1 MGRRATKAAEN
12 IWFKARMNAATYDE
26 RLSSREGAAELL
38 GMSVSAVSD
47 AELGLSK
54 CMPVD
59 KAVLMA
65 DRYKAPYLLNH
76 YCLNECPIGCRLPIS
91 DEVLGIERVTVK
103 LLRSLRIDDLREVK
117 EKLIEIA
124 ADGVVSEG
132 EKSDLQEVSAYLKEI
147 AKTASELETIC
158 LMALGDDFAER
169 DKK

>member
-1 MGRRATKAAEN
+1 MNFLTLVYRKMRYEKMGRRATKAAEN
-12 IWFKARMNAATYDE
+12 PWFKARMNAATYDG

-65 DRYKAPYLLNH
+65 DRYNAPYLLNH

-91 DEVLGIERVTVK
+91 DEVLDITHVTVR
-103 LLRSLRIDDLREVK
+103 LLQNLRVDDLKEVK
-117 EKLIEIA
+117 PWLSGGTWA
-124 ADGVVSEG
+124 VLV
-132 EKSDLQEVSAYLKEI
+132 
-147 AKTASELETIC
+147 KTIRRMLAVHLANTR
-158 LMALGDDFAER
+158 LPY
-169 DKK
+169 

>member
-12 IWFKARMNAATYDE
+12 PWFKARMNAATYDG

-65 DRYKAPYLLNH
+65 DRYNAPYLLNH

-91 DEVLGIERVTVK
+91 DEVLDITHVTVR
-103 LLRSLRIDDLREVK
+103 LLQNLRVDDLKEVK
-117 EKLIEIA
+117 EKLKKDGKYAEMKFPSQDSRRWTVFGALKTVYDYIE
-124 ADGVVSEG
+124 SS
-132 EKSDLQEVSAYLKEI
+132 K
-147 AKTASELETIC
+147 
-158 LMALGDDFAER
+158 
-169 DKK
+169 

>member
-12 IWFKARMNAATYDE
+12 PWFKARMNAATYDG

-65 DRYKAPYLLNH
+65 DRYNAPYLLNH
-76 YCLNECPIGCRLPIS
+76 YCLNECHLKKDGKYAEMKFPSQDSRRWTVFGALKTVY
-91 DEVLGIERVTVK
+91 DYIESSK
-103 LLRSLRIDDLREVK
+103 
-117 EKLIEIA
+117 
-124 ADGVVSEG
+124 
-132 EKSDLQEVSAYLKEI
+132 
-147 AKTASELETIC
+147 
-158 LMALGDDFAER
+158 
-169 DKK
+169 

>member
-103 LLRSLRIDDLREVK
+103 LLRSLRVDDLREIK

-124 ADGVVSEG
+124 ADGVVSED
-132 EKSDLQEVSAYLKEI
+132 EKADLQEVSAYLKDI
-147 AKTASELETIC
+147 SKTASELETIC

>member
-12 IWFKARMNAATYDE
+12 PWFKARMNAATYDG

-65 DRYKAPYLLNH
+65 DRYNAPYLLNH

-91 DEVLGIERVTVK
+91 DEVLDITHVTVR
-103 LLRSLRIDDLREVK
+103 LLQNLRVDDLKEVK
-117 EKLIEIA
+117 PWLSGGTWA
-124 ADGVVSEG
+124 VLV
-132 EKSDLQEVSAYLKEI
+132 
-147 AKTASELETIC
+147 KTIRRMLAVHLANTR
-158 LMALGDDFAER
+158 LPY
-169 DKK
+169 